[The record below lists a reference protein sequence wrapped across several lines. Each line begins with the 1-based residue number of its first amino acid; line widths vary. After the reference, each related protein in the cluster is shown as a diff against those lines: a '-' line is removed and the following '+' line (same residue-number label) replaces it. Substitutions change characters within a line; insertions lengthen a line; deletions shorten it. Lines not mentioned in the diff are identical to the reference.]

1 MMLARRSPMLLFA
14 VGAIIFSLVRW
25 KRHPRASLLTT
36 IAFVIYLIDAFVFSI
51 ILYFI
56 PTLITSMRLSGLTI
70 DWLYFFVF
78 FFADFVYVI
87 VIALLVSAAFS
98 QRKTIPANANA

>member
-1 MMLARRSPMLLFA
+1 MIARRSPMLLFA

-36 IAFVIYLIDAFVFSI
+36 IAFVIFLLDAFVFSI
-51 ILYFI
+51 IIYFI
-56 PTLITSMRLSGLTI
+56 PMLMTSMRMSGIMI

-78 FFADFVYVI
+78 FFGDFAYVI
-87 VIALLVSAAFS
+87 VIVLLVSAAFS
-98 QRKTIPANANA
+98 QRQTTPADANA